1 LKTNES
7 KQSVLNSS
15 LQKAV
20 EFFGAAGE
28 FCRHSPFVEQQ
39 LAHFFYHAAAGRS
52 LASMA
57 SIASG

>member
-20 EFFGAAGE
+20 EFFGAAGDL
-28 FCRHSPFVEQQ
+28 CCHS
-39 LAHFFYHAAAGRS
+39 LHRS
-52 LASMA
+52 QISQDL
-57 SIASG
+57 